1 MPGITEETLM
11 CEQPASHRAVLAL
24 VNPNI
29 QNMIH
34 AGNIDGALSELGVS
48 SDTSVNL
55 VEAATLERE
64 KELER
69 LKKTLA
75 FKESNDYS
83 TPMAKE
89 MALNNLKTKIAS
101 VEEQL
106 KVFRERLSTTE
117 ECPICYEDPK
127 AAAATLTPCCHRI
140 FCGECILNSLTRR
153 LACPMCRTN
162 IQTNQLVRL
171 VDENKKII
179 KKKVEVKLLSKSK
192 QLIKFLK
199 ENTSARV
206 LVFSRYENPFV
217 SLEKDC
223 DTIGISYHT
232 LRGNK
237 DVIANT
243 VKSFESGEKRVLFLP
258 TQTAG
263 AGLNLVSA
271 THVVL
276 LHAMTPEEE
285 KQVIGRAYRLGRQ
298 EILKVVRLLHEGE
311 SILN

>member
-1 MPGITEETLM
+1 MDYAT
-11 CEQPASHRAVLAL
+11 PA
-24 VNPNI
+24 
-29 QNMIH
+29 
-34 AGNIDGALSELGVS
+34 
-48 SDTSVNL
+48 
-55 VEAATLERE
+55 
-64 KELER
+64 
-69 LKKTLA
+69 
-75 FKESNDYS
+75 
-83 TPMAKE
+83 AKE
-89 MALNNLKTKIAS
+89 QALNSLKTKINS

-106 KVFRERLSTTE
+106 KTFRERLSASE
-117 ECPICYEDPK
+117 DCPICYEDPK

-153 LACPMCRTN
+153 LACPMCRAP
-162 IQTNQLVRL
+162 IQTNQLIRL
-171 VDENKKII
+171 VDEKK
-179 KKKVEVKLLSKSK
+179 KSPKKVETKLLSKSK
-192 QLIKFLK
+192 QLMKFLK
-199 ENTSARV
+199 ENPDAKV

-223 DTIGISYHT
+223 DTIGISYQT

-243 VKSFESGEKRVLFLP
+243 VKSFETGEKRVLFLP

-298 EILKVVRLLHEGE
+298 EVLKVVRLLHEGE
-311 SILN
+311 NILS